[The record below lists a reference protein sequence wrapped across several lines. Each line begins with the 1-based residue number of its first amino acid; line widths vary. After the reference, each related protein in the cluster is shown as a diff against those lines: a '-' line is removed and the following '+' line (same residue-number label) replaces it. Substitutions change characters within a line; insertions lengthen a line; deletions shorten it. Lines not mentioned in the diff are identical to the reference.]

1 MKNQENGKRKS
12 KKKKRGKKKS
22 EKRKKGK
29 EKKREEKRGGGEKKG
44 KMNGERWLWREGGG
58 RKTAEQQHIRGMKGR
73 EIGRR

>member
-12 KKKKRGKKKS
+12 KKKKGGKRKAKSEKKGKKKRGKKK
-22 EKRKKGK
+22 EL
-29 EKKREEKRGGGEKKG
+29 GGEKKG

>member
-12 KKKKRGKKKS
+12 KKKKKGEK
-22 EKRKKGK
+22 EKRKA
-29 EKKREEKRGGGEKKG
+29 KKRERKKEGRKKRWGGKKG

>member
-12 KKKKRGKKKS
+12 KKKKKGKKKS

-29 EKKREEKRGGGEKKG
+29 EKKREEKRDGGEKKG